1 MSRVHG
7 SIGDLHVKGLDLVL
21 DGIQKLV
28 PMLCEG
34 SRARAGDDG
43 V

>member
-1 MSRVHG
+1 MSGIHG
-7 SIGDLHVKGLDLVL
+7 SIGDLLVKGLDLAL

-34 SRARAGDDG
+34 SRARNGDDG